1 MLRFKRSLP
10 VVVAQPDKNMHK
22 NIALCWIGKLDAEK
36 NIVILKKK
44 ARIVHYFLFAKQSE
58 FRV

>member
-1 MLRFKRSLP
+1 MLRLRSLP

-22 NIALCWIGKLDAEK
+22 NIALCWIGKIDAEK
-36 NIVILKKK
+36 NTVIRKKTH
-44 ARIVHYFLFAKQSE
+44 IVHYFLFVKQSE